1 MVVSPAHHNAQHRE
15 SGDANSRS
23 LDETEGEELAENTL
37 DSARKTTRQVSA
49 MRLMVDTRFAQ
60 RLLLANN
67 FVAMQRG
74 SHHQRNEQPQQ
85 NPGIDAF
92 SQFHINSLQR

>member
-1 MVVSPAHHNAQHRE
+1 M
-15 SGDANSRS
+15 
-23 LDETEGEELAENTL
+23 T
-37 DSARKTTRQVSA
+37 A
-49 MRLMVDTRFAQ
+49 MRLMMDARFAQ

-74 SHHQRNEQPQQ
+74 GHHQRNEQPQQ

>member
-1 MVVSPAHHNAQHRE
+1 MVSKELTEDALYDTRNAACQM
-15 SGDANSRS
+15 
-23 LDETEGEELAENTL
+23 T
-37 DSARKTTRQVSA
+37 A

-74 SHHQRNEQPQQ
+74 GHHQWNEQPQQ